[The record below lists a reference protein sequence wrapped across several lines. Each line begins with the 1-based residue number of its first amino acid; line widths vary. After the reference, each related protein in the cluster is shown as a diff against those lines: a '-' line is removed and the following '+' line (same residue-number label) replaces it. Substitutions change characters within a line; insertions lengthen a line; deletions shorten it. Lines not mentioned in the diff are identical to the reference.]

1 MRPLEAADACR
12 GVRSTRRRV
21 IPKYVIEREMLGVGS
36 LSAEQLR
43 GAAQGSCAVIAE
55 VTTMIDLTTA
65 E

>member
-1 MRPLEAADACR
+1 
-12 GVRSTRRRV
+12 
-21 IPKYVIEREMLGVGS
+21 VIEREMLGVGS

-65 E
+65 EW